1 MLVGEHGRIIP
12 VRHVKG
18 IAILLIVTL
27 VSALIAL
34 GILLFFYSRQSADLE
49 QLRTNLADTTKQ
61 LSQLRDEKD
70 MLLAKLVIENKIPVE
85 KKAAAPVAEDKKEA
99 NETLTVQQSLEEK
112 PAAASAPTPDPVPEA
127 KPAQTKPPE
136 PPPAPVAKVKWGADI
151 QNFNVDFQYQ
161 RSILQAVFKI
171 YNTSTPKEPLSG
183 RVVVIF
189 KQGDEVPM
197 KWLTVPRVQLENGTP
212 TGKSGQAFKI
222 NNYRTMT
229 FKAFGLTPPIDY
241 DTAVVFV
248 FTADGEMIRKEE
260 FSFKVEPPPPP
271 PPQPKAPEPSPPAD
285 DADKKPANQTEEQ
298 PPQTLFPLQPSDS
311 GSKLP
316 PILQNSEPIQL
327 EPQKSTEDSPAPAP
341 EGEATQTPAPA
352 DSSPTQPEGEKE

>member
-18 IAILLIVTL
+18 IAILLIAALVT
-27 VSALIAL
+27 ALIAL
-34 GILLFFYSRQSADLE
+34 GILLFLYLRQSADLE

-61 LSQLRDEKD
+61 LAQLRDEKD
-70 MLLAKLVIENKIPVE
+70 MLLAKLVIENKIPIE
-85 KKAAAPVAEDKKEA
+85 KKAAASVTDDKKEA
-99 NETLTVQQSLEEK
+99 DETTAVQQPLEHK
-112 PAAASAPTPDPVPEA
+112 PAAAPAPTPTPAPEA
-127 KPAQTKPPE
+127 KPVQEKPPE
-136 PPPAPVAKVKWGADI
+136 PPPAPVSKVKWGADI
-151 QNFNVDFQYQ
+151 RDFKVDYQHQ
-161 RSILQAVFKI
+161 RSMLQAVFRI
-171 YNTSTPKEPLSG
+171 YNTSRPKDPLSG
-183 RVVVIF
+183 RTVVIF

-197 KWLTVPRVQLENGTP
+197 KWLTVPRVQLDNGTP
-212 TGKSGQAFKI
+212 SGKNGQAFKI

-229 FKAFGLTPPIDY
+229 FKAFGLKPPIDY

-260 FSFKVEPPPPP
+260 FGFKVELPPPPP
-271 PPQPKAPEPSPPAD
+271 PKPKAPEPGPPAD
-285 DADKKPANQTEEQ
+285 DADKTPANQTEEQ

-327 EPQKSTEDSPAPAP
+327 EPQKTTENSPAPDP
-341 EGEATQTPAPA
+341 EGEAAQTPAPA
-352 DSSPTQPEGEKE
+352 ESSPTQPEGEKE